1 MRSGT
6 GAVSCTMRGRGRTRR
21 GQTGWETDGRTNQRM
36 VETVKSAYAVGVIEK
51 PTFFAS
57 YECVCMIWSLAV
69 CVLLWFMCA
78 CFCVFGDGAD
88 AGGDVDAVL
97 VLDAYA
103 RC

>member
-1 MRSGT
+1 
-6 GAVSCTMRGRGRTRR
+6 
-21 GQTGWETDGRTNQRM
+21 M
-36 VETVKSAYAVGVIEK
+36 VETVKSAYAVGGIEK